1 MRAGHQDALRRGS
14 ILEPMRTLQML
25 LLTLCF
31 SSAAFAQE
39 FSSAAALSLPI
50 IALTQ
55 VPSSQ
60 TGLNATLARDWVFGP
75 LEAGSAGRSIS
86 TRLLLWS
93 IPWMG
98 AGLAGLTFSNDER
111 ARGFWGMSGAWA
123 FINGA
128 IAMAGLLTPE
138 PELGSLRTI
147 LYVNAGL
154 DVLYVV
160 AGAWMLSRAEP
171 FWRGAGWGVIVQG
184 GFLLIFDLVHALI
197 IP

>member
-1 MRAGHQDALRRGS
+1 
-14 ILEPMRTLQML
+14 MRTLQIL

-31 SSAAFAQE
+31 SSAAFAQD
-39 FSSAAALSLPI
+39 FSSAAGLSLPI
-50 IALTQ
+50 AALTQ
-55 VPSSQ
+55 ISSSGA
-60 TGLNATLARDWVFGP
+60 GLQNATVSRDWVFGP

-98 AGLAGLTFSNDER
+98 AGLAGLTFSTDER

-123 FINGA
+123 FINSA
-128 IAMAGLLTPE
+128 IAMTGLLTPE

-154 DVLYVV
+154 DVLYIA
-160 AGAWMLSRAEP
+160 AGVFMLTRDEG
-171 FWRGAGWGVIVQG
+171 FWKGAGWGVIVQG
-184 GFLLIFDLVHALI
+184 GFLLIFDLLHALI
-197 IP
+197 IA